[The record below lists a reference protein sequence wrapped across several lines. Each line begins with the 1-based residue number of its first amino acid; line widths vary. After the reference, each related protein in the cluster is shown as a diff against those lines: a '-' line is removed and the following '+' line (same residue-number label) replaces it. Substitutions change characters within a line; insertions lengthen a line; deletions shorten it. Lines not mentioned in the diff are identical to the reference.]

1 MKDSRQSS
9 MVKQAGDKTK
19 VAPGEMG
26 KRKVYVSHTKIF
38 NNPDFGA
45 VGGDP
50 QHKKWIVPD
59 STEKDEQDKSKSAL
73 SSPPRQMDFNQ

>member
-1 MKDSRQSS
+1 M
-9 MVKQAGDKTK
+9 
-19 VAPGEMG
+19 PGENKNPALTNQG

-59 STEKDEQDKSKSAL
+59 STEKDDQDKSKSAL
-73 SSPPRQMDFNQ
+73 SSPPPRQMEINQ